1 MDFLKGLSGG
11 QEKAPQGASAPTTEQ
26 SGGFMGKVNE
36 AMGGGHKGEQG
47 EGMPPTTLTIDQC
60 LPVI

>member
-1 MDFLKGLSGG
+1 MDFLKGLSG

-47 EGMPPTTLTIDQC
+47 EGMTLAIRT
-60 LPVI
+60 VE